1 MFCHSFVNHD
11 RRWNELKCWEKESLS
26 EKRSKDEDGKLLG
39 VGAQKQNEE
48 SQGVIIN
55 QLKWPV
61 FFSHISLIKNEK
73 TFVAINTD
81 TNFISTRH

>member
-1 MFCHSFVNHD
+1 
-11 RRWNELKCWEKESLS
+11 LS

-55 QLKWPV
+55 QLK
-61 FFSHISLIKNEK
+61 
-73 TFVAINTD
+73 
-81 TNFISTRH
+81 